1 MTTTVSPH
9 PVVGVLGGMG
19 PEATVDF
26 MRRVIA
32 ATPAKDDADHIH
44 MIVDC
49 NPKIPSRIAA
59 LIDCTGV
66 SPSPELCRMAKG
78 LELQGASVLVMPCN
92 TAHHYAPDILKAIT
106 IPFLDMPQ
114 LTATHLSKLHMAHRR
129 VGLLASTAVLKLKH
143 YEKLL
148 KERGLA
154 TVAPNEQS
162 ELMAVIRAVKAGDT
176 GSQQRQKFARIAERL
191 LKQQCDVLLVACTEL
206 SLFTGELGDDVPVTD
221 SLDVLV
227 QNTLA
232 FVAST
237 SNKLIQK
244 TAVGQ

>member
-1 MTTTVSPH
+1 MTTNVSPH

-26 MRRVIA
+26 MRRVISG
-32 ATPAKDDADHIH
+32 TPAKDDADHVH

-49 NPKIPSRIAA
+49 NPKIPSRMAA
-59 LIDCTGV
+59 LIDGTGV
-66 SPSPELCRMAKG
+66 SPSPELCRMAKS

-92 TAHHYAPDILKAIT
+92 TAHHYALDIVKAIT

-114 LTATHLSKLHMAHRR
+114 LTVTHLSKLHMAHRR

-143 YEKLL
+143 YERLL
-148 KERGLA
+148 NERGLE
-154 TVAPNEQS
+154 TVAPDEQS

-176 GSQQRQKFARIAERL
+176 SSQQRQKFARIAERL
-191 LKQQCDVLLVACTEL
+191 LKQRCDVLLVACTEL
-206 SLFTGELGDDVPVTD
+206 SLFTDELGDHVPVTD

-237 SNKLIQK
+237 STNLIQK